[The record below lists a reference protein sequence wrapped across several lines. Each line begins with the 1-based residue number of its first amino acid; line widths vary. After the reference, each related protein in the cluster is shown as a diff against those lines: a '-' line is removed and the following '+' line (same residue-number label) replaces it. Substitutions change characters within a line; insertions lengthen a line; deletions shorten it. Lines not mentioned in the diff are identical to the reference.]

1 MADKLKIS
9 GLYNPRVNEAPLYE
23 LKIGTKTT
31 EEENNVVY
39 RWVMCKVGVR
49 KPISSTI
56 KRKGVTT
63 KFGIT
68 PDMAGKK
75 YDIVVYECTLIKDNK
90 TNEDNKTIED
100 ISEKI
105 SNDDLENVLKN
116 GHKDIK
122 VEFVDKKTIEIPEE
136 KTTRHN
142 ITPEIEK
149 VYLSKKGSG
158 NISKVSYQDTLIA
171 TAKTKGLEGK
181 KITFNLYER
190 DEKDKTHVKDF
201 FAEVDRYGIASVEI
215 PLLSNKKVFQL
226 LANQKAPEYGEGNKH
241 EFFVMASFGL
251 NKTIKESN
259 ELQVNLTKK
268 IKKAYF
274 VDVNG
279 KKVNKIQVGDSVCVR
294 IESEDMIGAWVR
306 YTILEKDVIND
317 DEIWVRKLII
327 NDDIHTDGKIT
338 ITKNLFN
345 EGADLGYVDSDSE
358 KQNYYI
364 KVEALVGKEKSSAF
378 ELSFKNVELEVSKS
392 PVKVKVGE
400 VKKEEKKKKE
410 EPLEEGVCPHCR
422 KKHIDLRSK
431 IKFKSQGKGNL
442 NCNLTCKEIL
452 SGIKEVKKDEDENK
466 QVVTTTKIMPE
477 GAGIKSKA
485 YPNDEWRECEFQLA
499 DENKERNKLIF
510 RDIEKIN
517 KAYEYLD
524 KSLEHG
530 LPVMV
535 GVNHTFNYKPKDK
548 IDKEGKKYKDYIN
561 ETTTDHYVVIV
572 GRECDNGSIKYR
584 FWDVGSSKGNNDWFF
599 EKQEDGIFTASKTHN
614 SKKYTITQI
623 RRNLRIITEEI
634 TNKKTNEKTKKTK
647 NKIITY

>member
-1 MADKLKIS
+1 MADKIEIRFDK
-9 GLYNPRVNEAPLYE
+9 
-23 LKIGTKTT
+23 
-31 EEENNVVY
+31 
-39 RWVMCKVGVR
+39 
-49 KPISSTI
+49 KPTI
-56 KRKGVTT
+56 KGGTFYVT
-63 KFGIT
+63 I
-68 PDMAGKK
+68 
-75 YDIVVYECTLIKDNK
+75 N
-90 TNEDNKTIED
+90 
-100 ISEKI
+100 
-105 SNDDLENVLKN
+105 
-116 GHKDIK
+116 
-122 VEFVDKKTIEIPEE
+122 DKKTSKEYRWCIWRIHYKNENGKTRKILSLFIGRRIEKKLGNFGSFGKDGGTFIIKIYDIEKVKEKENSKLSNFSEEASLEIEIKKEEE

-294 IESEDMIGAWVR
+294 IESEDMIGALVR

-345 EGADLGYVDSDSE
+345 EGANLGYVDPDSE

-364 KVEALVGKEKSSAF
+364 KVEALVGKKESSVF
-378 ELSFKNVELEVSKS
+378 ELSFESVEFEVGKS
-392 PVKVKVGE
+392 PVKVEVGK
-400 VKKEEKKKKE
+400 KKEEEKEEVKKE
-410 EPLEEGVCPHCR
+410 EPLEEGACPHCR
-422 KKHIDLRSK
+422 KKHIDLTNK
-431 IKFKSQGKGNL
+431 MTFQNQPPKSQLCAATSKAIING
-442 NCNLTCKEIL
+442 TI
-452 SGIKEVKKDEDENK
+452 VMTKKNK
-466 QVVTTTKIMPE
+466 IVLEEPE
-477 GAGIKSKA
+477 GAGLA
-485 YPNDEWRECEFQLA
+485 GALCYYQLA
-499 DENKERNKLIF
+499 TESDDRKSLDFNDDKLT
-510 RDIEKIN
+510 EGM
-517 KAYEYLD
+517 EYLNL
-524 KSLEHG
+524 SLEKG
-530 LPVMV
+530 FPIMV
-535 GVNHTFNYKPKDK
+535 GVNHTL
-548 IDKEGKKYKDYIN
+548 G
-561 ETTTDHYVVIV
+561 
-572 GRECDNGSIKYR
+572 G
-584 FWDVGSSKGNNDWFF
+584 
-599 EKQEDGIFTASKTHN
+599 
-614 SKKYTITQI
+614 
-623 RRNLRIITEEI
+623 
-634 TNKKTNEKTKKTK
+634 KTK
-647 NKIITY
+647 NEKEGGIKGM

>member
-1 MADKLKIS
+1 MADKIEIKFD
-9 GLYNPRVNEAPLYE
+9 
-23 LKIGTKTT
+23 K
-31 EEENNVVY
+31 
-39 RWVMCKVGVR
+39 
-49 KPISSTI
+49 KPTI
-56 KRKGVTT
+56 KGGTFYVT
-63 KFGIT
+63 I
-68 PDMAGKK
+68 
-75 YDIVVYECTLIKDNK
+75 N
-90 TNEDNKTIED
+90 
-100 ISEKI
+100 
-105 SNDDLENVLKN
+105 
-116 GHKDIK
+116 
-122 VEFVDKKTIEIPEE
+122 DKKTSKKYRWCIWRIHYKNENGKTRKIPSLFIGRIIEKQLVNFGSFGKDGGTFIIKIYDIEKVKEKENSELSNFSEEASLEIEIKKEEE

-158 NISKVSYQDTLIA
+158 NISRVSYQDTLIA

-215 PLLSNKKVFQL
+215 PLLSNKKVFQF

-294 IESEDMIGAWVR
+294 IESEDMIGALVR

-400 VKKEEKKKKE
+400 VKKEEKKE
-410 EPLEEGVCPHCR
+410 EPLEEGACPHCR
-422 KKHIDLRSK
+422 KKHIDLTNKMTFQNQPPKTQLCAVTSKAIIEGTIIRESKDKEELTNKLTLYKPEGGGEYKAKNAHCFYQLALEKNVSKGKRTELDFFEDK
-431 IKFKSQGKGNL
+431 IK
-442 NCNLTCKEIL
+442 
-452 SGIKEVKKDEDENK
+452 
-466 QVVTTTKIMPE
+466 E
-477 GAGIKSKA
+477 GM
-485 YPNDEWRECEFQLA
+485 
-499 DENKERNKLIF
+499 
-510 RDIEKIN
+510 
-517 KAYEYLD
+517 EYLD
-524 KSLEHG
+524 LSLEKG

-535 GVNHTFNYKPKDK
+535 GVNHTFNNNTK
-548 IDKEGKKYKDYIN
+548 N
-561 ETTTDHYVVIV
+561 ETDIKTTDHFVVIV
-572 GRECDNGSIKYR
+572 GRTCENGQIYYP
-584 FWDVGSSKGNNDWFF
+584 FWEVGTSKGKEGYKFKLESNNHLTCDKPYRKVP
-599 EKQEDGIFTASKTHN
+599 EP
-614 SKKYTITQI
+614 YVVTQI
-623 RRNLRIITEEI
+623 RRNIINIEVDDE
-634 TNKKTNEKTKKTK
+634 KKKGEKKKITKKIK
-647 NKIITY
+647 LEDLKEL

>member
-1 MADKLKIS
+1 MADELKIS

-39 RWVMCKVGVR
+39 RWVMCKVGGR

-56 KRKGVTT
+56 KRKGVAA
-63 KFGIT
+63 KFRIA

-75 YDIVVYECTLIKDNK
+75 YDIVVYKCTPIKA
-90 TNEDNKTIED
+90 NKTIED
-100 ISEKI
+100 ISEQI
-105 SNDDLENVLKN
+105 SNDDLEKVLSN

-122 VEFVDKKTIEIPEE
+122 VELVDKKTIEIPEE

-142 ITPEIEK
+142 IEPEIER

-294 IESEDMIGAWVR
+294 IESEDMIGTLVR

-317 DEIWVRKLII
+317 DVIWVRKLII

-338 ITKNLFN
+338 ITENLFN

-364 KVEALVGKEKSSAF
+364 KVEALVGKKESSAF
-378 ELSFKNVELEVSKS
+378 ELSFESVEFEVGKS
-392 PVKVKVGE
+392 PVKVEVGK
-400 VKKEEKKKKE
+400 KKEEEKKEE
-410 EPLEEGVCPHCR
+410 EPLEEGACPYCR
-422 KKHIDLRSK
+422 KKHIDLTNKMSFQNQKDSKGCARTSKAIIEGTTVMINKTILK
-431 IKFKSQGKGNL
+431 IKNPKPIDIEITKGSEMIL
-442 NCNLTCKEIL
+442 NR
-452 SGIKEVKKDEDENK
+452 
-466 QVVTTTKIMPE
+466 PE
-477 GAGIKSKA
+477 GAGLTDA
-485 YPNDEWRECEFQLA
+485 LCYYQLA
-499 DENKERNKLIF
+499 TESDDRKSLNFDEDKLKEGM
-510 RDIEKIN
+510 
-517 KAYEYLD
+517 EYLNL
-524 KSLEHG
+524 SLEKG

-535 GVNHTFNYKPKDK
+535 GVNHTLGGKTDNEKKPP
-548 IDKEGKKYKDYIN
+548 
-561 ETTTDHYVVIV
+561 TTDHFVVIV
-572 GRECDNGSIKYR
+572 GRTCENGQIYYP
-584 FWDVGSSKGNNDWFF
+584 FWEVGTSKGKEGYKFKLESNNHLTCDKPYRKVP
-599 EKQEDGIFTASKTHN
+599 EP
-614 SKKYTITQI
+614 YVVTQI
-623 RRNLRIITEEI
+623 RRNIGLFKKKDGKEEI
-634 TNKKTNEKTKKTK
+634 KKIRIENLKEEL
-647 NKIITY
+647 

>member
-1 MADKLKIS
+1 MADELKIS

-31 EEENNVVY
+31 EKENNVVY
-39 RWVMCKVGVR
+39 RWVMCKVGER

-56 KRKGVTT
+56 KRKGVAT
-63 KFGIT
+63 KFRIA
-68 PDMAGKK
+68 PNMAGKK
-75 YDIVVYECTLIKDNK
+75 YDIVVYKCTLIKA
-90 TNEDNKTIED
+90 NKTIED
-100 ISEKI
+100 KSETIEDKSEQI
-105 SNDDLENVLKN
+105 SNDDLEKVLSN

-122 VEFVDKKTIEIPEE
+122 VELVDKKTIEIPEE

-142 ITPEIEK
+142 IEPEIER

-215 PLLSNKKVFQL
+215 PLLSNKKVFQF

-294 IESEDMIGAWVR
+294 IESEDMIGALVR
-306 YTILEKDVIND
+306 YTILEKDLIND

-338 ITKNLFN
+338 ITENLFN

-364 KVEALVGKEKSSAF
+364 KVEALVGKEESSAF

-392 PVKVKVGE
+392 PVKVKIGE
-400 VKKEEKKKKE
+400 GKKEEKKKKE
-410 EPLEEGVCPHCR
+410 EPLEEGACPYCR
-422 KKHIDLRSK
+422 KKHIDLTNKMSFQNQKDSKGCARTSKAIIEGTTVMINKTILK
-431 IKFKSQGKGNL
+431 IKNPKPIDIEITKGSEMIL
-442 NCNLTCKEIL
+442 NR
-452 SGIKEVKKDEDENK
+452 
-466 QVVTTTKIMPE
+466 PE
-477 GAGIKSKA
+477 GAGLTDA
-485 YPNDEWRECEFQLA
+485 LCYYQLA
-499 DENKERNKLIF
+499 TESDDRKSLNFDEDKLKEGM
-510 RDIEKIN
+510 
-517 KAYEYLD
+517 EYLNL
-524 KSLEHG
+524 SLEKG

-535 GVNHTFNYKPKDK
+535 GVNHTLGGKTDNEKKPP
-548 IDKEGKKYKDYIN
+548 
-561 ETTTDHYVVIV
+561 TTDHFVVIV
-572 GRECDNGSIKYR
+572 GRTCENGQIYYP
-584 FWDVGSSKGNNDWFF
+584 FWEVGTSKGKEGYKFKLESNNHLTCDKPYRKVP
-599 EKQEDGIFTASKTHN
+599 EPYIV
-614 SKKYTITQI
+614 TQI
-623 RRNLRIITEEI
+623 RMNRNKEGLITLDKL
-634 TNKKTNEKTKKTK
+634 KKL
-647 NKIITY
+647 

>member
-1 MADKLKIS
+1 MADELKIS

-39 RWVMCKVGVR
+39 RWVMCKVGGR

-56 KRKGVTT
+56 KRKGVAA
-63 KFGIT
+63 KFRIA

-75 YDIVVYECTLIKDNK
+75 YDIVVYKCTPIKA
-90 TNEDNKTIED
+90 NKTIED
-100 ISEKI
+100 ISEQI
-105 SNDDLENVLKN
+105 SNDDLEKVLSN

-122 VEFVDKKTIEIPEE
+122 VELVDKKTIEIPEE

-142 ITPEIEK
+142 IEPEIER

-215 PLLSNKKVFQL
+215 PLLSNKKVFQF

-294 IESEDMIGAWVR
+294 IESEDMIGTLVR

-317 DEIWVRKLII
+317 DVIWVRKLII

-338 ITKNLFN
+338 ITENLFN

-364 KVEALVGKEKSSAF
+364 KVEAYAGRKESSAF
-378 ELSFKNVELEVSKS
+378 ELSFESVEFEVGKS
-392 PVKVKVGE
+392 PVKVEVGK
-400 VKKEEKKKKE
+400 KKEEEKKEE
-410 EPLEEGVCPHCR
+410 EPLEEGACPYCR
-422 KKHIDLRSK
+422 KKHIDLTNKMSFQNQKDSKGCARTSKAIIEGTTVMINKTILK
-431 IKFKSQGKGNL
+431 IKNPKPIDIEITKGSEMIL
-442 NCNLTCKEIL
+442 NR
-452 SGIKEVKKDEDENK
+452 
-466 QVVTTTKIMPE
+466 PE
-477 GAGIKSKA
+477 GAGLTDA
-485 YPNDEWRECEFQLA
+485 LCYYQLA
-499 DENKERNKLIF
+499 TESDDRKSLNFDEDKLKEGM
-510 RDIEKIN
+510 
-517 KAYEYLD
+517 EYLNL
-524 KSLEHG
+524 SLEKG

-535 GVNHTFNYKPKDK
+535 GVNHTLGGKTDNEKKPP
-548 IDKEGKKYKDYIN
+548 
-561 ETTTDHYVVIV
+561 TTDHFVVIV
-572 GRECDNGSIKYR
+572 GRTCENGQIYYP
-584 FWDVGSSKGNNDWFF
+584 FW
-599 EKQEDGIFTASKTHN
+599 E
-614 SKKYTITQI
+614 
-623 RRNLRIITEEI
+623 
-634 TNKKTNEKTKKTK
+634 
-647 NKIITY
+647 

>member
-1 MADKLKIS
+1 MADKIEIRFNKKPTTK
-9 GLYNPRVNEAPLYE
+9 G
-23 LKIGTKTT
+23 GTFYVTINGEKTSKR
-31 EEENNVVY
+31 Y
-39 RWVMCKVGVR
+39 RWCIYKKGNGNPFINEIKEDK
-49 KPISSTI
+49 KPLEPM
-56 KRKGVTT
+56 
-63 KFGIT
+63 KFGSF
-68 PDMAGKK
+68 GKDGGTFIIK
-75 YDIVVYECTLIKDNK
+75 IYDIEKVKEKKN
-90 TNEDNKTIED
+90 
-100 ISEKI
+100 SEL
-105 SNDDLENVLKN
+105 SNFSEEASLE
-116 GHKDIK
+116 
-122 VEFVDKKTIEIPEE
+122 IEIKKEEE

-294 IESEDMIGAWVR
+294 IESEDMIGALVR

-345 EGADLGYVDSDSE
+345 EGANLGYVDPDSE

-364 KVEALVGKEKSSAF
+364 KVEALVGKKESSAF
-378 ELSFKNVELEVSKS
+378 ELSFESVELEVSKS

-400 VKKEEKKKKE
+400 VKKEE
-410 EPLEEGVCPHCR
+410 PLEEGACPHCR

-477 GAGIKSKA
+477 GAGIESKA
-485 YPNDEWRECEFQLA
+485 YPNNKWRECEFQLA

-535 GVNHTFNYKPKDK
+535 GVNHTFNYKPKNK
-548 IDKEGKKYKDYIN
+548 IDKDGKKYKDYIN

-614 SKKYTITQI
+614 SKEYTITQI
-623 RRNLRIITEEI
+623 RRNIRQITEEI

>member
-1 MADKLKIS
+1 MADELKIS

-39 RWVMCKVGVR
+39 RWVMCKVGGR

-56 KRKGVTT
+56 IRKGVAA
-63 KFGIT
+63 KFRIA

-75 YDIVVYECTLIKDNK
+75 YDIVVYKCTPIKA
-90 TNEDNKTIED
+90 NKTIED
-100 ISEKI
+100 ISEQI
-105 SNDDLENVLKN
+105 SNDDLEKVLSN

-122 VEFVDKKTIEIPEE
+122 VELVDKKTIEIPEE

-142 ITPEIEK
+142 IEPEIER

-215 PLLSNKKVFQL
+215 PLLSNKKVFQF
-226 LANQKAPEYGEGNKH
+226 LANQKAPKYGEGNKH

-294 IESEDMIGAWVR
+294 IESEDMIGALVR
-306 YTILEKDVIND
+306 YTILEKDLIND

-338 ITKNLFN
+338 ITENLFN

-364 KVEALVGKEKSSAF
+364 KVEALVGKEESSAF
-378 ELSFKNVELEVSKS
+378 ELSFKNVELEVNKS
-392 PVKVKVGE
+392 PVKVKIGE
-400 VKKEEKKKKE
+400 GKKEEKKKKE
-410 EPLEEGVCPHCR
+410 EPLEEGACPYCR
-422 KKHIDLRSK
+422 KKHIDLTNKMSFQNQKDSKGCARTSKAIIEGTTVMINKTILK
-431 IKFKSQGKGNL
+431 IKNPKPIDIEITKGSEMIL
-442 NCNLTCKEIL
+442 NR
-452 SGIKEVKKDEDENK
+452 
-466 QVVTTTKIMPE
+466 PE
-477 GAGIKSKA
+477 GAGLTDA
-485 YPNDEWRECEFQLA
+485 LCYYQLA
-499 DENKERNKLIF
+499 TESDDRKSLNFDEDKLKEGM
-510 RDIEKIN
+510 
-517 KAYEYLD
+517 EYLNL
-524 KSLEHG
+524 SLEKG

-535 GVNHTFNYKPKDK
+535 GVNHTLGGKTDNEKKPP
-548 IDKEGKKYKDYIN
+548 
-561 ETTTDHYVVIV
+561 TTDHFVVIV
-572 GRECDNGSIKYR
+572 GRTCENGQIYYP
-584 FWDVGSSKGNNDWFF
+584 FWEVGTSKGKEGYKFKLESNNHLTCD
-599 EKQEDGIFTASKTHN
+599 KPYRTVPN
-614 SKKYTITQI
+614 PYTVTQI
-623 RRNLRIITEEI
+623 RRNIMVVKGKDKEGKDKEI
-634 TNKKTNEKTKKTK
+634 TI
-647 NKIITY
+647 KIDLENLKEL